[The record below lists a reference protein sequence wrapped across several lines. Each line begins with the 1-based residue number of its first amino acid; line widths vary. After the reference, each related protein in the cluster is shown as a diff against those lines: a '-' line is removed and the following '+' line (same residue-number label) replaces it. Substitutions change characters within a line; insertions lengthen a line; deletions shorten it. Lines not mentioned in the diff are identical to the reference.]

1 MIEEIFTLRAMN
13 KTIENLVN
21 KGIYFSVADFHKYKV
36 METVSKI
43 IAKNQMDLFHTK
55 MKMTM
60 LNLNMENLLKSQ
72 GKTEIPGK
80 KL

>member
-1 MIEEIFTLRAMN
+1 M
-13 KTIENLVN
+13 N

-43 IAKNQMDLFHTK
+43 IAKNQMDLFCTK

-60 LNLNMENLLKSQ
+60 LNLSKENLLKSQ
-72 GKTEIPGK
+72 GNFEDSGK
-80 KL
+80 EQLS

>member
-1 MIEEIFTLRAMN
+1 
-13 KTIENLVN
+13 
-21 KGIYFSVADFHKYKV
+21 
-36 METVSKI
+36 METVSRI

-60 LNLNMENLLKSQ
+60 LNLSMENLLKSQ

-80 KL
+80 KI